1 MKNKDS
7 LYEELREV
15 FVSIETFNLRL
26 SPLEKVVY
34 GLVSLILVGVVTS
47 LIALVLKK

>member
-1 MKNKDS
+1 MNQKDS
-7 LYEELREV
+7 LLEELRDI

-47 LIALVLKK
+47 LIALVLKR

>member
-1 MKNKDS
+1 MNKKDS
-7 LYEELREV
+7 LLEELRDI

-34 GLVSLILVGVVTS
+34 GLVSLVLVGVVTS